1 MSSAGVGRPRD
12 ASIDE
17 RVLAVAASH
26 LACSGYEAMSVSAVA
41 EEAGTT
47 RQAVYR
53 RWTTKADLA
62 TAAIASL
69 AREDRTEPTDDPFAD
84 LVAELESFR
93 RGVTRPD
100 GLSMVGTML
109 VESTDPE
116 LVARYRDRVVRPRRT
131 AIRRILERGRDAG
144 LLHPD
149 ADLDVAVVSVT
160 GGWYARALAGQRP
173 LAGWATRTAA
183 FIWRGLGGT
192 VPQRP
197 SAAGARVQRRPSP
210 AETRSAPTTR

>member
-26 LACSGYEAMSVSAVA
+26 LACSGYEAMSVSAIA

-69 AREDRTEPTDDPFAD
+69 AREDRTEPTDDPF
-84 LVAELESFR
+84 
-93 RGVTRPD
+93 
-100 GLSMVGTML
+100 
-109 VESTDPE
+109 
-116 LVARYRDRVVRPRRT
+116 
-131 AIRRILERGRDAG
+131 
-144 LLHPD
+144 